1 MNGEI
6 LLKAAHRSVIT
17 PTIFSAM
24 TNPSTPTK
32 RFGSD
37 EESFSEWLTLHRRPV
52 SWALIVLAIIVLG
65 YWYYERSES
74 LKAQR
79 AENAYMQARQSASA
93 GNLPLA
99 VSDLQKVA
107 ARYEGTRAGAQASMT
122 LAQTLYQQKKFKD
135 GIAALKKAEAKAP
148 SDFKP
153 SIHVLEADGYEELK
167 DFVTAAEQYKV
178 AATETRFPADKAQ
191 YQAAAARDY
200 MAAGKTEDAKA
211 IWTELAKDET
221 GPMAAEAK
229 VRLGELLAKPMT
241 V

>member
-1 MNGEI
+1 
-6 LLKAAHRSVIT
+6 
-17 PTIFSAM
+17 M
-24 TNPSTPTK
+24 TNPSIPTK
-32 RFGSD
+32 RFGAD
-37 EESFSEWLTLHRRPV
+37 EESFTEWFMLHKRGV
-52 SWALIVLAIIVLG
+52 SWAVIALAIIILG
-65 YWYYERSES
+65 YWYYERSEA

-79 AENAYMQARQSASA
+79 GEAAYFQARQSAAA

-107 ARYEGTRAGAQASMT
+107 TRYEGTRAGAQASLT
-122 LAQTLYQQKKFKD
+122 LAQALYQERKFKE

-148 SDFKP
+148 ADFRP
-153 SIHVLEADGYEELK
+153 SIHVLQADGYEELK
-167 DFVTAAEQYKV
+167 DFVAAAEQYKL
-178 AATETRFPADKAQ
+178 AGRETRFPLDKAQ

-229 VRLGELLAKPMT
+229 VRLGELLAKPMS

>member
-1 MNGEI
+1 
-6 LLKAAHRSVIT
+6 
-17 PTIFSAM
+17 M
-24 TNPSTPTK
+24 TNPSIPTK
-32 RFGSD
+32 RRYGAD
-37 EESFSEWLTLHRRPV
+37 EESLTEWVMLHKREAT
-52 SWALIVLAIIVLG
+52 WAVVALALVVLG
-65 YWYYERSES
+65 YWYYERSEA

-79 AENAYMQARQSASA
+79 GESAYFQARQSAAA

-107 ARYEGTRAGAQASMT
+107 ARYEGTRAGAQASIS
-122 LAQTLYQQKKFKD
+122 LAQALYEQKKYKE

-148 SDFKP
+148 SDFQP
-153 SIHVLEADGYEELK
+153 SIHVLQADGYEELK
-167 DFVTAAEQYKV
+167 DFVAGAEQYKL
-178 AATETRFPADKAQ
+178 AAKETSFPVDKAK

-200 MAAGKTEDAKA
+200 MTAGKTEEAKA

-241 V
+241 I

>member
-1 MNGEI
+1 
-6 LLKAAHRSVIT
+6 
-17 PTIFSAM
+17 M
-24 TNPSTPTK
+24 TNPSIPTK
-32 RFGSD
+32 RFGAD
-37 EESFSEWLTLHRRPV
+37 EESFSEWLMLHKRAV
-52 SWALIVLAIIVLG
+52 SWGVIALAIVVLG
-65 YWYYERSES
+65 YWYYQRSQA

-79 AENAYMQARQSASA
+79 AETAYYQARQSASA

-107 ARYEGTRAGAQASMT
+107 TRYEGTRAGAQASIT
-122 LAQTLYQQKKFKD
+122 LAQALYQQKKFKD
-135 GIAALKKAEAKAP
+135 GIAVLKRAEAKAP
-148 SDFKP
+148 SDFRP
-153 SIHVLEADGYEELK
+153 SIHVLEADGFEELR
-167 DFVTAAEQYKV
+167 DFGAAAEQYKL
-178 AATETRFPADKAQ
+178 AATATKYPVDKAQ

>member
-1 MNGEI
+1 
-6 LLKAAHRSVIT
+6 
-17 PTIFSAM
+17 M
-24 TNPSTPTK
+24 TNPSIPTK
-32 RFGSD
+32 RIGAD
-37 EESFSEWLTLHRRPV
+37 EESLTEWFMVHKREV
-52 SWALIVLAIIVLG
+52 SWAIVALAIVVLG
-65 YWYYERSES
+65 YWYYQRSEA

-79 AENAYMQARQSASA
+79 AETAYFQARQSAAA

-99 VSDLQKVA
+99 ISDLGKVG

-122 LAQTLYQQKKFKD
+122 LAQLLYQQQKFKD

-148 SDFKP
+148 SDFRP
-153 SIHVLEADGYEELK
+153 SIHLLEADGYEELK
-167 DFVTAAEQYKV
+167 DFVAAAEQYK
-178 AATETRFPADKAQ
+178 AAAKETRFPAEKAQ
-191 YQAAAARDY
+191 YQAGAATDY
-200 MAAGKTEDAKA
+200 MAAGKTEEAKA